1 MRYRLEDPPPL
12 ALGNASRLRARVWPA
27 GSAEPQAWQVDAID
41 MTGVLQNI
49 TGGFAIDSWSELTS
63 GITAHTLVDDLQ
75 IFAVCTP

>member
-1 MRYRLEDPPPL
+1 MADPY
-12 ALGNASRLRARVWPA
+12 SRRGFLRASIVATA
-27 GSAEPQAWQVDAID
+27 GPGTKFVS
-41 MTGVLQNI
+41 VLQNI

>member
-1 MRYRLEDPPPL
+1 
-12 ALGNASRLRARVWPA
+12 
-27 GSAEPQAWQVDAID
+27 